1 VSAPRAIRGCGK
13 DVAFVVIVGLA
24 LGLVAIIA
32 AGVLEAVA
40 HAHGWW

>member
-13 DVAFVVIVGLA
+13 DLAFVVIVGLA
-24 LGLVAIIA
+24 LGLVAIVVTEFVA
-32 AGVLEAVA
+32 AVA

>member
-1 VSAPRAIRGCGK
+1 MSAPRVIRGCGK

-24 LGLVAIIA
+24 LGMVAIVVIEL
-32 AGVLEAVA
+32 VQAVA